1 MSFSQKE
8 YVFTHTMNKVSE
20 AHQPTMFKI
29 DLQGLIPFG
38 DCSTLFIID
47 NMTVT
52 AYKQG
57 TFDKIPAKFT
67 VLNDNKT
74 RVLTNDPSK
83 LSSQWNVDI
92 NGGSC
97 IKIAGTDT
105 VPFNRTLSV
114 YDDDNRQAL
123 INVLAF
129 MMSNSL
135 WASDSAKGALDI
147 LVASARGEFQFT
159 CGLCSTIGLARVIMG
174 PSGISSFSFPQCAD
188 SYVCIPSHHLST
200 DKDYDALRNVLALL
214 RSACLDD
221 LGILHRVTQEMAM
234 ASPRA
239 FQDLDCTSFPPR
251 HMYGEGIVIP
261 YAVMKYVTA
270 LYQTMSEYADNIAI
284 VDGNRPHVKVLIQS
298 PSDNI
303 GEITGHLSI
312 TILYGTTLWDI
323 YTKLIHGLRLAEGC
337 EEEDIDSIATVTQ
350 LSTEVLIRRTQLKFM
365 LNNHMSL
372 KDWYNFYYG
381 STCV

>member
-1 MSFSQKE
+1 M
-8 YVFTHTMNKVSE
+8 FTHTMNKVSE
-20 AHQPTMFKI
+20 AHQPAMFKI
-29 DLQGLIPFG
+29 DLHGLIPFG
-38 DCSTLFIID
+38 DCSTLFVID

-57 TFDKIPAKFT
+57 TLEKIPVKFT

-74 RVLTNDPSK
+74 RVLTNEPAK
-83 LSSQWNVDI
+83 LSSEWNVDI

-114 YDDDNRQAL
+114 YDEDNRQAL

-135 WASDSAKGALDI
+135 WASDRAKGALDV
-147 LVASARGEFQFT
+147 LVASTRGEFQFT
-159 CGLCSTIGLARVIMG
+159 CGLCSDIGLVSVTKG

-188 SYVCIPSHHLST
+188 SYVCVPSQQLSA

-214 RSACLDD
+214 RSASLDN
-221 LGILHRVTQEMAM
+221 LGILHRVTQEMATN
-234 ASPRA
+234 RV

-251 HMYGEGIVIP
+251 HMYGGDIVIP
-261 YAVMKYVTA
+261 YAVMKYVTS

-284 VDGNRPHVKVLIQS
+284 VDDITPHIKVLIES

-312 TILYGTTLWDI
+312 TIIYGSTVSGI

-337 EEEDIDSIATVTQ
+337 EDEDIDSLATVTQ
-350 LSTEVLIRRTQLKFM
+350 LSTDVLIRRTQLKFM

-381 STCV
+381 VTCMG

>member
-1 MSFSQKE
+1 
-8 YVFTHTMNKVSE
+8 MNKVSE

-57 TFDKIPAKFT
+57 TLDKIPVKFT

-74 RVLTNDPSK
+74 RILTNDPSK

-135 WASDSAKGALDI
+135 WASDRAKGALDV
-147 LVASARGEFQFT
+147 LVASTRGEFQFI
-159 CGLCSTIGLARVIMG
+159 CGLCSAKGFVSITRG
-174 PSGISSFSFPQCAD
+174 PSGIASFSFPQCAD
-188 SYVCIPSHHLST
+188 SYVCIPCHQLST
-200 DKDYDALRNVLALL
+200 DKDYDAL
-214 RSACLDD
+214 
-221 LGILHRVTQEMAM
+221 
-234 ASPRA
+234 
-239 FQDLDCTSFPPR
+239 
-251 HMYGEGIVIP
+251 
-261 YAVMKYVTA
+261 
-270 LYQTMSEYADNIAI
+270 
-284 VDGNRPHVKVLIQS
+284 
-298 PSDNI
+298 
-303 GEITGHLSI
+303 
-312 TILYGTTLWDI
+312 W
-323 YTKLIHGLRLAEGC
+323 
-337 EEEDIDSIATVTQ
+337 
-350 LSTEVLIRRTQLKFM
+350 
-365 LNNHMSL
+365 
-372 KDWYNFYYG
+372 
-381 STCV
+381 